1 MLGVS
6 AFNGN
11 LPSKIRFQSFL
22 CDMFYVL
29 CKDEC
34 KRSKSLCGVTRERR
48 KLSNIRYANFYF
60 YQILVFIFFIFVNGC
75 SAQQRGY
82 KMVVGKYKKNKQYGE
97 NINGRRPTTII
108 RETRRRRC
116 PKPRPGPI
124 QRMLPFEQFLIT
136 RAMRDIER
144 KSCVKFVPRKDEYDY
159 VKIIFDSYKCYS
171 NVGRRGG
178 EQVLSLG
185 IFCVMFYD
193 RGNVYHELFHVLGF
207 HHEHNRPDRDDHV
220 DVMWRNIRREARNNF
235 EKRHPNSVDLL
246 SMPYDIEEIR
256 AGGSHGL
263 KG

>member
-1 MLGVS
+1 MGRILMGEDPLLLSGKHEGDVVLSPGQDPYSVNAEEKNAVGDYSLLWPGGVIPYE
-6 AFNGN
+6 F
-11 LPSKIRFQSFL
+11 SF
-22 CDMFYVL
+22 
-29 CKDEC
+29 
-34 KRSKSLCGVTRERR
+34 
-48 KLSNIRYANFYF
+48 
-60 YQILVFIFFIFVNGC
+60 
-75 SAQQRGY
+75 GY
-82 KMVVGKYKKNKQYGE
+82 
-97 NINGRRPTTII
+97 
-108 RETRRRRC
+108 
-116 PKPRPGPI
+116 
-124 QRMLPFEQFLIT
+124 RMLPFEQFLIT

-246 SMPYDIEEIR
+246 SMPYDIDSVMHYSPHAFSKLYYVLPTLVSHDRGIFFTRSRWPSKLDYNKLNKLYQCHNKTPFYPNQIIR
-256 AGGSHGL
+256 
-263 KG
+263 